1 MPNTKGA
8 PAPDQPTNPL
18 ICAGDADGTRQA
30 ISEIIAFLHDRWMA
44 ELELCSAD
52 GRIETSATVVSAEM
66 RILDGIGSAVEYL
79 AGLVPCDNVTKLV
92 KGDG

>member
-1 MPNTKGA
+1 MATSNSKGA
-8 PAPDQPTNPL
+8 PAPDQPSNPF

-44 ELELCSAD
+44 ELELCGEGSIPSSAEQ
-52 GRIETSATVVSAEM
+52 ISAEM

-79 AGLVPCDNVTKLV
+79 HHRTDLFYRVLTPK
-92 KGDG
+92 

>member
-1 MPNTKGA
+1 MSE
-8 PAPDQPTNPL
+8 PDQPTNPF

-44 ELELCSAD
+44 ELELCGVED
-52 GRIETSATVVSAEM
+52 RIETISAVVSAEM
-66 RILDGIGSAVEYL
+66 RILDGIDSAVEYL

-92 KGDG
+92 KEDG